1 MNPFGKIRQYEN
13 LHIVFW
19 LIKDTCWMLELK
31 ILGAIMVIPTMLLCI
46 WIISK
51 TRHTLDV
58 YINTAILFWIC
69 ANSYW
74 MLTEFFGDIHYK
86 FYASIPF
93 GLGFLF
99 ALIYCTKYYKLKYIS
114 SENDEL

>member
-1 MNPFGKIRQYEN
+1 MNSFEKIRQYEN

-19 LIKDTCWMLELK
+19 LVKDTCWMMELK
-31 ILGAIMVIPTMLLCI
+31 ILGAIMVIPTILLCI
-46 WIISK
+46 WIIVK
-51 TRHTLDV
+51 TFHTLEI
-58 YINTAILFWIC
+58 YINIAILFWIC

-86 FYASIPF
+86 FYAAIPF
-93 GLGFLF
+93 ALGFLF
-99 ALIYCTKYYKLKYIS
+99 AIIYLAKYYKLKYLS